1 MNERI
6 LIVDEDKNIRDLLAS
21 ALKAS
26 GYGVLEAQSFA
37 QARMLAL
44 SHCPD
49 LMLLELNLP
58 DGDGLDLIRFL
69 RAQMDLPM
77 VVVSVRAHQRDK
89 VEALDGG
96 ADDYIT
102 KPFGIPEL
110 LARVRAALRHARR
123 AEPSVERPSAPFR
136 VHDLVVDYAK
146 RRAFVSGEDAR
157 LPPMEYRI
165 VELLSC
171 HAGKVLTHDMLLAY
185 LWGPNARGNNRLL
198 RVNMANIRRK
208 LEKDPAHPQY
218 IFTAPRVGYRMA
230 EPGE

>member
-96 ADDYIT
+96 ADDY
-102 KPFGIPEL
+102 
-110 LARVRAALRHARR
+110 
-123 AEPSVERPSAPFR
+123 
-136 VHDLVVDYAK
+136 
-146 RRAFVSGEDAR
+146 
-157 LPPMEYRI
+157 
-165 VELLSC
+165 LSLI
-171 HAGKVLTHDMLLAY
+171 H
-185 LWGPNARGNNRLL
+185 
-198 RVNMANIRRK
+198 I
-208 LEKDPAHPQY
+208 
-218 IFTAPRVGYRMA
+218 
-230 EPGE
+230 

>member
-102 KPFGIPEL
+102 KPFSVRELIARVKALLRRAAPQNDDEGILHVGSLTIDVGNYEAFRNGEKLSLTLKEFEL
-110 LARVRAALRHARR
+110 LKL
-123 AEPSVERPSAPFR
+123 
-136 VHDLVVDYAK
+136 LVIS
-146 RRAFVSGEDAR
+146 R
-157 LPPMEYRI
+157 
-165 VELLSC
+165 
-171 HAGKVLTHDMLLAY
+171 GKVLTRDFLLDRI
-185 LWGPNARGNNRLL
+185 WGYEFYGETRTVDVHIRHIRQKLGDDAHYIETIRGVGYKFNDRQENRL
-198 RVNMANIRRK
+198 
-208 LEKDPAHPQY
+208 
-218 IFTAPRVGYRMA
+218 
-230 EPGE
+230 

>member
-1 MNERI
+1 M
-6 LIVDEDKNIRDLLAS
+6 A
-21 ALKAS
+21 
-26 GYGVLEAQSFA
+26 
-37 QARMLAL
+37 ART
-44 SHCPD
+44 
-49 LMLLELNLP
+49 
-58 DGDGLDLIRFL
+58 
-69 RAQMDLPM
+69 
-77 VVVSVRAHQRDK
+77 
-89 VEALDGG
+89 
-96 ADDYIT
+96 DYIT

-136 VHDLVVDYAK
+136 VYDLVVDYAK

-157 LPPMEYRI
+157 LTPMEYRI

>member
-89 VEALDGG
+89 AVSYTHLDV
-96 ADDYIT
+96 YKRQPIIRTT
-102 KPFGIPEL
+102 KCPW
-110 LARVRAALRHARR
+110 RNAAT
-123 AEPSVERPSAPFR
+123 
-136 VHDLVVDYAK
+136 
-146 RRAFVSGEDAR
+146 
-157 LPPMEYRI
+157 
-165 VELLSC
+165 C
-171 HAGKVLTHDMLLAY
+171 
-185 LWGPNARGNNRLL
+185 
-198 RVNMANIRRK
+198 
-208 LEKDPAHPQY
+208 
-218 IFTAPRVGYRMA
+218 
-230 EPGE
+230 

>member
-1 MNERI
+1 M
-6 LIVDEDKNIRDLLAS
+6 
-21 ALKAS
+21 
-26 GYGVLEAQSFA
+26 
-37 QARMLAL
+37 
-44 SHCPD
+44 
-49 LMLLELNLP
+49 
-58 DGDGLDLIRFL
+58 
-69 RAQMDLPM
+69 
-77 VVVSVRAHQRDK
+77 
-89 VEALDGG
+89 
-96 ADDYIT
+96 
-102 KPFGIPEL
+102 
-110 LARVRAALRHARR
+110 
-123 AEPSVERPSAPFR
+123 ERPSAPFR
-136 VHDLVVDYAK
+136 VYDLVVDYAK

-157 LPPMEYRI
+157 LTPMEYRI